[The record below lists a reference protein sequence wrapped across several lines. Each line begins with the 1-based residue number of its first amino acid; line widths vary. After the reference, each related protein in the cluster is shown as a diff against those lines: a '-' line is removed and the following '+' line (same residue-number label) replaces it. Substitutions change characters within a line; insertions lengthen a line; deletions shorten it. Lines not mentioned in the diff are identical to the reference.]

1 MRRFALRLVIIQT
14 FGRLMTAMTPS
25 NGTPSKLR
33 KLRPWLITAAV
44 FAAVVGLSMWLHKTS
59 SAPEPQAGGG
69 RGARGAA
76 MAGRGPG
83 GQGGGTA
90 ITVSVAP
97 VAKGDLPVHYHAL
110 GTVTAYNTVN
120 VRARVSGQ
128 LVKVPFQEGQQ
139 VKAGDVLAV
148 IDPRPFQAA
157 LDQAVG
163 TLQQNQA
170 QLKNAQIDL
179 ARYKGLYAEDSI
191 AKQTLDTQEAL
202 VRQYEGTLRTN
213 QGQVDDAKLNLEFT
227 QVRAPISGRVG
238 LRQVD
243 VGNLVTSGDTTPLVV
258 ITQVKPISVVFSLPQ
273 QQLGT
278 VARQLSGS
286 QPVPVEALDRNQN
299 LTLAS
304 GVLKTLDNQIDT
316 TTGTVKLKAV
326 FENADQKLFPNQFVN
341 VRLLA
346 ETLHGV
352 LTIPANAVQRGN
364 DGTYVYIA
372 DAGNKAKRQLVSLG
386 TSENE
391 RVVITEGLKEGQRVV
406 VEGTDRLRDGTLL
419 HIVASDEQARAAATE
434 EGEAASPKPFGSG
447 SPAQD
452 SGKSE

>member
-1 MRRFALRLVIIQT
+1 
-14 FGRLMTAMTPS
+14 MTPS
-25 NGTPSKLR
+25 KGTPSKLR
-33 KLRPWLITAAV
+33 TLRPWLFTAII
-44 FAAVVGLSMWLHKTS
+44 FAGVVGLIMWLHSTS
-59 SAPEPQAGGG
+59 SGAPAAQGG
-69 RGARGAA
+69 RGGRPSPGQMAA
-76 MAGRGPG
+76 
-83 GQGGGTA
+83 GQGTA
-90 ITVSVAP
+90 VTVSVAP
-97 VAKGDLPVHYHAL
+97 ALKGDLPVHYHAL

-128 LVKVPFQEGQQ
+128 LVKVPFQEGQE

-157 LDQAVG
+157 LDQAQG
-163 TLQQNQA
+163 TLLQNQA

-202 VRQYEGTLRTN
+202 VRQYEGTLKTN
-213 QGQVDDAKLNLEFT
+213 QGQVSDAKLNLEFT

-278 VARQLSGS
+278 IARELYGDK
-286 QPVPVEALDRNQN
+286 PVPVQALDRNQN
-299 LTLAS
+299 QTLAS

-316 TTGTVKLKAV
+316 TTGTVKLKAG
-326 FENADQKLFPNQFVN
+326 FDNDDHKLFPNQFVN

-346 ETLHGV
+346 ETLQGV

-364 DGTYVYIA
+364 DGTYVYKVGEE
-372 DAGNKAKRQLVSLG
+372 DKAKRQLVTLG
-386 TSENE
+386 TSEGE
-391 RVVITEGLKEGQRVV
+391 RVVVSEGLKEGDRVV
-406 VEGTDRLRDGTLL
+406 VEGTDRLRDGMRMN
-419 HIVASDEQARAAATE
+419 IVASDEKARAAASE
-434 EGEAASPKPFGSG
+434 EGDKSTAKPFGSG
-447 SPAQD
+447 NAVQSDPAQD

>member
-1 MRRFALRLVIIQT
+1 
-14 FGRLMTAMTPS
+14 MTAS
-25 NGTPSKLR
+25 NGSPSKLR
-33 KLRPWLITAAV
+33 TLRPWLITALL
-44 FAAVVGLSMWLHKTS
+44 FAAVVGLIMWLHSTS
-59 SAPEPQAGGG
+59 SGAPAAQGG
-69 RGARGAA
+69 RG
-76 MAGRGPG
+76 GRPGPG
-83 GQGGGTA
+83 QMAAGQGGTA
-90 ITVSVAP
+90 VTVSVAP
-97 VAKGDLPVHYHAL
+97 VVKGDLPVHYHAL

-128 LVKVPFQEGQQ
+128 LVKVPFQEGQE

-157 LDQAVG
+157 LDQAQG
-163 TLQQNQA
+163 TLLQNQA

-191 AKQTLDTQEAL
+191 AKQTLDTQEAQ
-202 VRQYEGTLRTN
+202 VRQFEGTLKTN
-213 QGQVDDAKLNLEFT
+213 QGQVADAKLNLEFT
-227 QVRAPISGRVG
+227 QVRAPIAGRVG

-278 VARQLSGS
+278 IARELYGNK
-286 QPVPVEALDRNQN
+286 PVPVEALDRNQN
-299 LTLAS
+299 QTLAT

-316 TTGTVKLKAV
+316 TTGTVKLKAG
-326 FENADQKLFPNQFVN
+326 FENDDHKLFPNQFVN

-346 ETLHGV
+346 ETLPGV

-364 DGTYVYIA
+364 DGTYVYLV
-372 DAGNKAKRQLVSLG
+372 GEESKAKRQLVTLG
-386 TSENE
+386 TSESE
-391 RVVITEGLKEGQRVV
+391 RVVVTEGLKEGDRVV
-406 VEGTDRLRDGTLL
+406 VEGTDRLRDGTRMN
-419 HIVASDEQARAAATE
+419 IATSDEKARAAATE
-434 EGEAASPKPFGSG
+434 EGDKSTAKPFGSDT
-447 SPAQD
+447 PVQD

>member
-1 MRRFALRLVIIQT
+1 MRRFALRLVIIPT

-83 GQGGGTA
+83 GQGGTA

-278 VARQLSGS
+278 VARQLAGP
-286 QPVPVEALDRNQN
+286 QPVPVEALDRNQD

-316 TTGTVKLKAV
+316 TTGTVKLKAA

-346 ETLHGV
+346 ETLHSV
-352 LTIPANAVQRGN
+352 LTVPANAVQRGN
-364 DGTYVYIA
+364 DGTYVYLA
-372 DAGNKAKRQLVSLG
+372 DDQGKAKRQLVELG

-391 RVVITEGLKEGQRVV
+391 RVVITKGLQAGQRVV
-406 VEGTDRLRDGTLL
+406 VEGTDRLRDGTRLK
-419 HIVASDEQARAAATE
+419 IVASDEQARAAASE

-447 SPAQD
+447 SPVQD
-452 SGKSE
+452 GGKSE

>member
-1 MRRFALRLVIIQT
+1 
-14 FGRLMTAMTPS
+14 MTAS
-25 NGTPSKLR
+25 NGSPSTLR
-33 KLRPWLITAAV
+33 KLRPWLITALL
-44 FAAVVGLSMWLHKTS
+44 FAAVVGLIMWLHSTS
-59 SAPEPQAGGG
+59 TGAPAAQGG
-69 RGARGAA
+69 RG
-76 MAGRGPG
+76 GRPGPG
-83 GQGGGTA
+83 QMAAGQGGA
-90 ITVSVAP
+90 AVTVSVAP
-97 VAKGDLPVHYHAL
+97 VLKGDLPVHYHAL
-110 GTVTAYNTVN
+110 ATVTAYNTVN

-128 LVKVPFQEGQQ
+128 LVKVPFQEGQE

-157 LDQAVG
+157 LDQAQG
-163 TLQQNQA
+163 TLLQNQA

-191 AKQTLDTQEAL
+191 AKQTLDTQEAQ
-202 VRQYEGTLRTN
+202 VRQYEGTLKTN
-213 QGQVDDAKLNLEFT
+213 QGQVADAKLNLEFT

-278 VARQLSGS
+278 IARELYSGK
-286 QPVPVEALDRNQN
+286 PVPVEALDRNQN
-299 LTLAS
+299 QTLAT

-316 TTGTVKLKAV
+316 TTGTVKLKAG
-326 FENADQKLFPNQFVN
+326 FDNDDHKLFPNQFVN

-346 ETLHGV
+346 ETLTGV

-364 DGTYVYIA
+364 DGTYVYLVGA
-372 DAGNKAKRQLVSLG
+372 EDKAKRQLVTLG
-386 TSENE
+386 TSEGE
-391 RVVITEGLKEGQRVV
+391 RVVVTEGLKEGDRVV
-406 VEGTDRLRDGTLL
+406 VEGTDRLRDGTRMT
-419 HIVASDEQARAAATE
+419 IAASDAKARAAAE
-434 EGEAASPKPFGSG
+434 EGDKSTAKPFGSDT
-447 SPAQD
+447 PVQD

>member
-1 MRRFALRLVIIQT
+1 
-14 FGRLMTAMTPS
+14 MTAS
-25 NGTPSKLR
+25 NGSPSKLR
-33 KLRPWLITAAV
+33 TLRPWLITALL
-44 FAAVVGLSMWLHKTS
+44 FAAVVGLIMWLHSTS
-59 SAPEPQAGGG
+59 SGAPAAQGG
-69 RGARGAA
+69 RG
-76 MAGRGPG
+76 GRPGPG
-83 GQGGGTA
+83 QMAAGQGGTA
-90 ITVSVAP
+90 VTVSVAP
-97 VAKGDLPVHYHAL
+97 VVKGDLPVHYHAL

-128 LVKVPFQEGQQ
+128 LIKVPFQEGQE

-157 LDQAVG
+157 LDQAQG
-163 TLQQNQA
+163 TLLQNQA

-191 AKQTLDTQEAL
+191 AKQTLDTQEAQ
-202 VRQYEGTLRTN
+202 VRQYEGTLKTN
-213 QGQVDDAKLNLEFT
+213 QGQVNDAKLNLEFT

-278 VARQLSGS
+278 VARELYGS
-286 QPVPVEALDRNQN
+286 QPIPVDALDRNQN
-299 LTLAS
+299 QTLAT

-316 TTGTVKLKAV
+316 TTGTVKLKAG
-326 FENADQKLFPNQFVN
+326 FENADHKLFPNQFVN

-346 ETLHGV
+346 ETLPGV

-364 DGTYVYIA
+364 DGTYVYLV
-372 DAGNKAKRQLVSLG
+372 GEENKAKRQLVTLG
-386 TSENE
+386 TSESE
-391 RVVITEGLKEGQRVV
+391 RVVVTEGLKEGDRVV
-406 VEGTDRLRDGTLL
+406 VEGTDRLREGTRMT
-419 HIVASDEQARAAATE
+419 IAASDEKARAAAGE
-434 EGEAASPKPFGSG
+434 EGDKSTAKPFGSDT
-447 SPAQD
+447 AIQD

>member
-1 MRRFALRLVIIQT
+1 
-14 FGRLMTAMTPS
+14 MTAS
-25 NGTPSKLR
+25 NGSPSKLR
-33 KLRPWLITAAV
+33 KLRPWLITALL
-44 FAAVVGLSMWLHKTS
+44 FAAVVGLIMWLHSTS
-59 SAPEPQAGGG
+59 SGAPAAQGG
-69 RGARGAA
+69 RG
-76 MAGRGPG
+76 GRPGPG
-83 GQGGGTA
+83 QMAAGQGGTA
-90 ITVSVAP
+90 VTVSVAP
-97 VAKGDLPVHYHAL
+97 VVKGDLPVHYHAL

-128 LVKVPFQEGQQ
+128 LVKVPFQEGQE

-157 LDQAVG
+157 LDQAQG
-163 TLQQNQA
+163 TLLQNQA

-191 AKQTLDTQEAL
+191 AKQTLDTQEAQ
-202 VRQYEGTLRTN
+202 VRQYEGTLKTN
-213 QGQVDDAKLNLEFT
+213 QGQVADAKLNLEFT

-278 VARQLSGS
+278 IARELYSNK
-286 QPVPVEALDRNQN
+286 PVPVEALDRNQN
-299 LTLAS
+299 QTLAT

-316 TTGTVKLKAV
+316 TTGTVKLKAG
-326 FENADQKLFPNQFVN
+326 FENADHKLFPNQFVN

-346 ETLHGV
+346 ETLPGV

-364 DGTYVYIA
+364 DGTYVYLV
-372 DAGNKAKRQLVSLG
+372 GEESKAKRQLVTLG
-386 TSENE
+386 TSESE
-391 RVVITEGLKEGQRVV
+391 RVVVTEGLKEGDRVV
-406 VEGTDRLRDGTLL
+406 VEGTDRLRDGTRMT
-419 HIVASDEQARAAATE
+419 IASSDEKARAAATE
-434 EGEAASPKPFGSG
+434 EGDKSTAKPFGSDT
-447 SPAQD
+447 PVQD

>member
-1 MRRFALRLVIIQT
+1 
-14 FGRLMTAMTPS
+14 MTAS
-25 NGTPSKLR
+25 NGSPSKLR
-33 KLRPWLITAAV
+33 KLRPWLITALL
-44 FAAVVGLSMWLHKTS
+44 FAAVVGLIMWLHSTS
-59 SAPEPQAGGG
+59 TGAPAAQGG
-69 RGARGAA
+69 RGGRPGQMAA
-76 MAGRGPG
+76 
-83 GQGGGTA
+83 GQGGTA
-90 ITVSVAP
+90 VTVSVAP
-97 VAKGDLPVHYHAL
+97 VVKGDLPVHYHAL

-128 LVKVPFQEGQQ
+128 LVKVPFQEGQE

-157 LDQAVG
+157 LDQAQG
-163 TLQQNQA
+163 TLLQNQA

-191 AKQTLDTQEAL
+191 AKQTLDTQEAQ
-202 VRQYEGTLRTN
+202 VRQYEGTLKTN
-213 QGQVDDAKLNLEFT
+213 QGQVADAKLNLEFT
-227 QVRAPISGRVG
+227 QVRAPIAGRVG

-278 VARQLSGS
+278 VARELYSAK
-286 QPVPVEALDRNQN
+286 PVPVEALDRNQN
-299 LTLAS
+299 QTLAT

-316 TTGTVKLKAV
+316 TTGTVKLKAG
-326 FENADQKLFPNQFVN
+326 FENDDHKLFPNQFVN

-346 ETLHGV
+346 ETLPGV

-364 DGTYVYIA
+364 DGTYVYLV
-372 DAGNKAKRQLVSLG
+372 GEENKAKRQLVTLG
-386 TSENE
+386 TSESE
-391 RVVITEGLKEGQRVV
+391 RVVVTEGLKEGDRVV
-406 VEGTDRLRDGTLL
+406 VEGTDRLREGTRMT
-419 HIVASDEQARAAATE
+419 IAASAEKARAAAGE
-434 EGEAASPKPFGSG
+434 EADKSTAKPFGSDA
-447 SPAQD
+447 PVQD

>member
-1 MRRFALRLVIIQT
+1 
-14 FGRLMTAMTPS
+14 MTAS
-25 NGTPSKLR
+25 NGSPSKLR
-33 KLRPWLITAAV
+33 KLCPWLITALL
-44 FAAVVGLSMWLHKTS
+44 FAAVVGLIMWLHSTS
-59 SAPEPQAGGG
+59 TGAPAAQGG
-69 RGARGAA
+69 RG
-76 MAGRGPG
+76 GRPGPG
-83 GQGGGTA
+83 QMAAGQGGA
-90 ITVSVAP
+90 AVTVSVAP
-97 VAKGDLPVHYHAL
+97 VVKGDLPVHYHAL

-128 LVKVPFQEGQQ
+128 LVKVPFQEGQE

-157 LDQAVG
+157 LDQAQG
-163 TLQQNQA
+163 TLLQNQA

-191 AKQTLDTQEAL
+191 AKQTLDTQEAQ
-202 VRQYEGTLRTN
+202 VRQYEGTLKTN
-213 QGQVDDAKLNLEFT
+213 QGQVADAKLNLEFT

-278 VARQLSGS
+278 IARELYSGK
-286 QPVPVEALDRNQN
+286 PVPVEALDRNQN
-299 LTLAS
+299 QTLAT

-316 TTGTVKLKAV
+316 TTGTVKLKAG
-326 FENADQKLFPNQFVN
+326 FENADHKLFPNQFVN

-346 ETLHGV
+346 ETLPGV

-364 DGTYVYIA
+364 DGTYVYLV
-372 DAGNKAKRQLVSLG
+372 GEENKAKRQLVTLG
-386 TSENE
+386 TSESE
-391 RVVITEGLKEGQRVV
+391 RVVVTEGLKEGDRVV
-406 VEGTDRLRDGTLL
+406 VEGTDRLRDGTRMN
-419 HIVASDEQARAAATE
+419 IASSDEKARAAATE
-434 EGEAASPKPFGSG
+434 EGDKSTAKPFGSDT
-447 SPAQD
+447 AVQD

>member
-1 MRRFALRLVIIQT
+1 
-14 FGRLMTAMTPS
+14 MTAS
-25 NGTPSKLR
+25 NGSPSKLR
-33 KLRPWLITAAV
+33 KLRPWLITALL
-44 FAAVVGLSMWLHKTS
+44 FAAVVGLIMWLHSTS
-59 SAPEPQAGGG
+59 TGAPAAQGG
-69 RGARGAA
+69 RG
-76 MAGRGPG
+76 GRPGPG
-83 GQGGGTA
+83 QMAAGQGGA
-90 ITVSVAP
+90 AVTVSVAP
-97 VAKGDLPVHYHAL
+97 VVKGDLPVHYHAL

-128 LVKVPFQEGQQ
+128 LVKVPFQEGQE

-157 LDQAVG
+157 LDQAQG
-163 TLQQNQA
+163 TLLQNQA

-191 AKQTLDTQEAL
+191 AKQTLDTQEAQ
-202 VRQYEGTLRTN
+202 VRQYEGTLKTN
-213 QGQVDDAKLNLEFT
+213 QGQVADAKLNLEFT

-278 VARQLSGS
+278 IARELYSGK
-286 QPVPVEALDRNQN
+286 PVPVEALDRNQN
-299 LTLAS
+299 QTLAT

-316 TTGTVKLKAV
+316 TTGTVKLKAG
-326 FENADQKLFPNQFVN
+326 FENADHKLFPNQFVN

-346 ETLHGV
+346 ETLPGV

-364 DGTYVYIA
+364 DGTYVYLV
-372 DAGNKAKRQLVSLG
+372 GEENKAKRQLVTLG
-386 TSENE
+386 TSESE
-391 RVVITEGLKEGQRVV
+391 RVVVTEGLKEGDRVV
-406 VEGTDRLRDGTLL
+406 VEGTDRLRDGTRMN
-419 HIVASDEQARAAATE
+419 IASSDEKARAAATE
-434 EGEAASPKPFGSG
+434 EGDKSTAKPFGSDT
-447 SPAQD
+447 AVQD

>member
-1 MRRFALRLVIIQT
+1 
-14 FGRLMTAMTPS
+14 MTAS
-25 NGTPSKLR
+25 NGSPSKLR
-33 KLRPWLITAAV
+33 KLRPWLITALL
-44 FAAVVGLSMWLHKTS
+44 FAAVVGLIMWLHSTS
-59 SAPEPQAGGG
+59 TGAPAAQGG
-69 RGARGAA
+69 RG
-76 MAGRGPG
+76 GRPGPG
-83 GQGGGTA
+83 QMAAGQGGA
-90 ITVSVAP
+90 AVTVSVAP
-97 VAKGDLPVHYHAL
+97 VVKGDLPVHYHAL

-128 LVKVPFQEGQQ
+128 LVKVPFQEGQE
-139 VKAGDVLAV
+139 VKAGEVLAV

-157 LDQAVG
+157 LDQAQG
-163 TLQQNQA
+163 TLLQNQA

-191 AKQTLDTQEAL
+191 AKQTLDTQEAQ
-202 VRQYEGTLRTN
+202 VRQYEGTLKTN
-213 QGQVDDAKLNLEFT
+213 QGQVADAKLNLEFT

-278 VARQLSGS
+278 IARELYSGK
-286 QPVPVEALDRNQN
+286 PVPVEALDRNQN
-299 LTLAS
+299 QTLAT

-316 TTGTVKLKAV
+316 TTGTVKLKAG
-326 FENADQKLFPNQFVN
+326 FENADHKLFPNQFVN

-346 ETLHGV
+346 ETLPGV

-364 DGTYVYIA
+364 DGTYVYLV
-372 DAGNKAKRQLVSLG
+372 GEENKAKRQLVTLG
-386 TSENE
+386 TSESE
-391 RVVITEGLKEGQRVV
+391 RVVVTEGLKEGDRVV
-406 VEGTDRLRDGTLL
+406 VEGTDRLRDGTRMN
-419 HIVASDEQARAAATE
+419 IASSDEKARAAATE
-434 EGEAASPKPFGSG
+434 EGDKSTAKPFGSDT
-447 SPAQD
+447 AVQD

>member
-1 MRRFALRLVIIQT
+1 
-14 FGRLMTAMTPS
+14 MTPS
-25 NGTPSKLR
+25 NGKPSKLR
-33 KLRPWLITAAV
+33 TLRPWLFTALI
-44 FAAVVGLSMWLHKTS
+44 FAAVVGLIMWLHSTS
-59 SAPEPQAGGG
+59 SGAPAAQGGG
-69 RGARGAA
+69 RGGRPSPGQ
-76 MAGRGPG
+76 MAQ
-83 GQGGGTA
+83 GQGTA

-97 VAKGDLPVHYHAL
+97 AVRGDLPVHYHAL

-128 LVKVPFQEGQQ
+128 LIKVPFQEGQE

-157 LDQAVG
+157 LDQAQG

-191 AKQTLDTQEAL
+191 AKQTLDTQEAQ
-202 VRQYEGTLRTN
+202 VRQYEGTLKTN
-213 QGQVDDAKLNLEFT
+213 QGQVSDAKLNLEFT

-278 VARQLSGS
+278 IARELYSGK
-286 QPVPVEALDRNQN
+286 PVPVEALDRNQN
-299 LTLAS
+299 RTLAT

-316 TTGTVKLKAV
+316 TTGTVKLKAG
-326 FENADQKLFPNQFVN
+326 FENDDHALFPNQFVN

-346 ETLHGV
+346 ETLQGV

-364 DGTYVYIA
+364 DGTYVYLV
-372 DAGNKAKRQLVSLG
+372 GEENKAKRQLVTLG
-386 TSENE
+386 TSESE
-391 RVVITEGLKEGQRVV
+391 RVVVSEGLKEGDRVV
-406 VEGTDRLRDGTLL
+406 VQGTDRLRDGTRMN
-419 HIVASDEQARAAATE
+419 IVASDEKAQ
-434 EGEAASPKPFGSG
+434 EAADAQGEKSTAKPFGSADAVQSG
-447 SPAQD
+447 PVQD

>member
-1 MRRFALRLVIIQT
+1 
-14 FGRLMTAMTPS
+14 
-25 NGTPSKLR
+25 
-33 KLRPWLITAAV
+33 
-44 FAAVVGLSMWLHKTS
+44 
-59 SAPEPQAGGG
+59 
-69 RGARGAA
+69 
-76 MAGRGPG
+76 
-83 GQGGGTA
+83 
-90 ITVSVAP
+90 
-97 VAKGDLPVHYHAL
+97 
-110 GTVTAYNTVN
+110 
-120 VRARVSGQ
+120 
-128 LVKVPFQEGQQ
+128 
-139 VKAGDVLAV
+139 V

-434 EGEAASPKPFGSG
+434 EGSPASPKPFGSG

>member
-1 MRRFALRLVIIQT
+1 
-14 FGRLMTAMTPS
+14 MTAS
-25 NGTPSKLR
+25 NGSPSKLR
-33 KLRPWLITAAV
+33 TLRPWLITALLFAV
-44 FAAVVGLSMWLHKTS
+44 VVGLIMWLHSTS
-59 SAPEPQAGGG
+59 SGAPAALGG
-69 RGARGAA
+69 RG
-76 MAGRGPG
+76 GRPGPG
-83 GQGGGTA
+83 QMAAGQGGTA
-90 ITVSVAP
+90 VTVSVAP
-97 VAKGDLPVHYHAL
+97 VVKGDLPVHYHAL

-128 LVKVPFQEGQQ
+128 LVKVPFQEGQE

-157 LDQAVG
+157 LDQAQG
-163 TLQQNQA
+163 TLLQNQA

-191 AKQTLDTQEAL
+191 AKQTLDTQEAQ
-202 VRQYEGTLRTN
+202 VRQYEGTLKTN
-213 QGQVDDAKLNLEFT
+213 QGQVADAKLNLEFT

-278 VARQLSGS
+278 IARELYSNK
-286 QPVPVEALDRNQN
+286 PVPVEALDRNQN
-299 LTLAS
+299 QTLAT

-316 TTGTVKLKAV
+316 TTGTVKLKAG
-326 FENADQKLFPNQFVN
+326 FENDDHKLFPNQFVN

-346 ETLHGV
+346 ETLPGV

-364 DGTYVYIA
+364 DGTYVYLV
-372 DAGNKAKRQLVSLG
+372 GEESKAKRQLVTLG
-386 TSENE
+386 TSESE
-391 RVVITEGLKEGQRVV
+391 RVVVTEGLKEGDRVV
-406 VEGTDRLRDGTLL
+406 VEGTDRLRDGTRMN
-419 HIVASDEQARAAATE
+419 IAASDEKARAAAGE
-434 EGEAASPKPFGSG
+434 EGDKSTAKPFGSDT
-447 SPAQD
+447 AVQD

>member
-1 MRRFALRLVIIQT
+1 
-14 FGRLMTAMTPS
+14 MTAS
-25 NGTPSKLR
+25 NGSPSKLR
-33 KLRPWLITAAV
+33 TLRPWLITALL
-44 FAAVVGLSMWLHKTS
+44 FAAVVGLIMWLHSTS
-59 SAPEPQAGGG
+59 SGTPAAQGG
-69 RGARGAA
+69 RG
-76 MAGRGPG
+76 GRPGPG
-83 GQGGGTA
+83 QMAAGQGGTA
-90 ITVSVAP
+90 VTVSVAP
-97 VAKGDLPVHYHAL
+97 VLKGDLPVHYHAL

-128 LVKVPFQEGQQ
+128 LVKVPFQEGQE

-157 LDQAVG
+157 LDQAQG
-163 TLQQNQA
+163 TLLQNQA

-191 AKQTLDTQEAL
+191 AKQTLDTQEAQ
-202 VRQYEGTLRTN
+202 VRQFEGTLKTN
-213 QGQVDDAKLNLEFT
+213 QGQVADAKLNLEFT

-278 VARQLSGS
+278 IARELYSNK
-286 QPVPVEALDRNQN
+286 PVPVEALDRNQN
-299 LTLAS
+299 QTLAT

-316 TTGTVKLKAV
+316 TTGTVKLKAG
-326 FENADQKLFPNQFVN
+326 FENDDHKLFPNQFVN

-346 ETLHGV
+346 ETLPGV

-364 DGTYVYIA
+364 DGTYVYLV
-372 DAGNKAKRQLVSLG
+372 GEESKAKRQLVTLG
-386 TSENE
+386 TSESE
-391 RVVITEGLKEGQRVV
+391 RVVVTEGLKEGDRVV
-406 VEGTDRLRDGTLL
+406 VEGTDRLRDGTRMN
-419 HIVASDEQARAAATE
+419 IATSDEKARAAATE
-434 EGEAASPKPFGSG
+434 EGDKSTAKPFGSDT
-447 SPAQD
+447 PVQD

>member
-1 MRRFALRLVIIQT
+1 
-14 FGRLMTAMTPS
+14 MTAS
-25 NGTPSKLR
+25 NGSPSKLR
-33 KLRPWLITAAV
+33 KLRPWLITALL
-44 FAAVVGLSMWLHKTS
+44 FAAVVGLIMWLHSTS
-59 SAPEPQAGGG
+59 SGAPTAQGG
-69 RGARGAA
+69 RG
-76 MAGRGPG
+76 GRPGPG
-83 GQGGGTA
+83 QMAAGQGGTA
-90 ITVSVAP
+90 VTVSVAP
-97 VAKGDLPVHYHAL
+97 VTKGDLPVHYHAL

-128 LVKVPFQEGQQ
+128 LVKVPFQEGQE

-157 LDQAVG
+157 LDQAQG
-163 TLQQNQA
+163 TLLQNQA

-191 AKQTLDTQEAL
+191 AKQTLDTQEAQ
-202 VRQYEGTLRTN
+202 VRQYEGTLKTN
-213 QGQVDDAKLNLEFT
+213 QGQVADAKLNLEFT

-278 VARQLSGS
+278 IARELYSNK
-286 QPVPVEALDRNQN
+286 PVPVEALDRNQN
-299 LTLAS
+299 QILAN

-316 TTGTVKLKAV
+316 TTGTVKLKAG
-326 FENADQKLFPNQFVN
+326 FENDDHKLFPNQFVN

-346 ETLHGV
+346 ETLPGV

-364 DGTYVYIA
+364 DGTYVYLV
-372 DAGNKAKRQLVSLG
+372 GEESKAKRQLVTLG
-386 TSENE
+386 TSESE
-391 RVVITEGLKEGQRVV
+391 RVVVTEGLKEGDRVV
-406 VEGTDRLRDGTLL
+406 VEGTDRLRDGTRMN
-419 HIVASDEQARAAATE
+419 IVASDEKARAAATD
-434 EGEAASPKPFGSG
+434 EGDKSTAKPFGSDA
-447 SPAQD
+447 PVQD

>member
-1 MRRFALRLVIIQT
+1 
-14 FGRLMTAMTPS
+14 MTAS
-25 NGTPSKLR
+25 NGSPSKLR
-33 KLRPWLITAAV
+33 TLRPWLITALL
-44 FAAVVGLSMWLHKTS
+44 FAAVVGLIMWLHSTS
-59 SAPEPQAGGG
+59 SGAPAAQGG
-69 RGARGAA
+69 RG
-76 MAGRGPG
+76 GRPGPG
-83 GQGGGTA
+83 QMAAGQGGA
-90 ITVSVAP
+90 AVTVSVAP
-97 VAKGDLPVHYHAL
+97 VVKGDLPVHYHAL

-128 LVKVPFQEGQQ
+128 LVKVPFQEGQE

-157 LDQAVG
+157 LDQAQG
-163 TLQQNQA
+163 TLLQNQA

-191 AKQTLDTQEAL
+191 AKQTLDTQEAQ
-202 VRQYEGTLRTN
+202 VRQYEGTLKTN
-213 QGQVDDAKLNLEFT
+213 QGQVADAKLNLEFT

-278 VARQLSGS
+278 IARELYGN

-299 LTLAS
+299 QTLAT

-316 TTGTVKLKAV
+316 TTGTVKLKAG
-326 FENADQKLFPNQFVN
+326 FENEDHKLFPNQFVN

-346 ETLHGV
+346 ETLPGV

-364 DGTYVYIA
+364 DGTYVYLV
-372 DAGNKAKRQLVSLG
+372 GEENKAKRQLVTLG
-386 TSENE
+386 TSESE
-391 RVVITEGLKEGQRVV
+391 RVVVTEGLKEGDRVV
-406 VEGTDRLRDGTLL
+406 VEGTDRLRDGTRMT
-419 HIVASDEQARAAATE
+419 IASSDEKARAAAAE
-434 EGEAASPKPFGSG
+434 EGDKSSAKPFGSDNAVQS
-447 SPAQD
+447 SPVQD

>member
-1 MRRFALRLVIIQT
+1 
-14 FGRLMTAMTPS
+14 MTAS
-25 NGTPSKLR
+25 NGSPSKLR
-33 KLRPWLITAAV
+33 KLRPWLITALL
-44 FAAVVGLSMWLHKTS
+44 FAAVVGLIMWLHSTS
-59 SAPEPQAGGG
+59 TGAPAAQGG
-69 RGARGAA
+69 RG
-76 MAGRGPG
+76 GRPGPG
-83 GQGGGTA
+83 QMAAGQGGA
-90 ITVSVAP
+90 AVTVSVAP
-97 VAKGDLPVHYHAL
+97 VVKGDLPVHYHAL

-128 LVKVPFQEGQQ
+128 LVKVPFQEGQE

-157 LDQAVG
+157 LDQAQG
-163 TLQQNQA
+163 TLLQNQA

-191 AKQTLDTQEAL
+191 AKQTLDTQEAQ
-202 VRQYEGTLRTN
+202 VRQYEGTLKTN
-213 QGQVDDAKLNLEFT
+213 QGQVADAKLNLEFT

-278 VARQLSGS
+278 IARELYSGK
-286 QPVPVEALDRNQN
+286 PVPVEALDRNQN
-299 LTLAS
+299 QTLAS

-316 TTGTVKLKAV
+316 TTGTVKLKAG
-326 FENADQKLFPNQFVN
+326 FENADHKLFPNQFVN

-346 ETLHGV
+346 ETLAGV

-364 DGTYVYIA
+364 DGTYVYLV
-372 DAGNKAKRQLVSLG
+372 GEENKAKRQLVTLG
-386 TSENE
+386 TSESE
-391 RVVITEGLKEGQRVV
+391 RVVVTEGLKEGDRVV
-406 VEGTDRLRDGTLL
+406 VEGTDRLRDGTRMN
-419 HIVASDEQARAAATE
+419 IASSDEKARAAATE
-434 EGEAASPKPFGSG
+434 EGDKSTAKPFGSDT
-447 SPAQD
+447 AVQD

>member
-1 MRRFALRLVIIQT
+1 M
-14 FGRLMTAMTPS
+14 
-25 NGTPSKLR
+25 KLR
-33 KLRPWLITAAV
+33 TLRPWLITAVA
-44 FAAVVGLSMWLHKTS
+44 FAGVVLLIMWLHS
-59 SAPEPQAGGG
+59 SGSTPATGQHAGQHGG
-69 RGARGAA
+69 RGARAAGAQA
-76 MAGRGPG
+76 PG
-83 GQGGGTA
+83 KGTEV
-90 ITVSVAP
+90 TVSVAP
-97 VAKGDLPVHYHAL
+97 VLRGDLPVHYHAL

-128 LVKVPFQEGQQ
+128 LLKVPFQEGQM

-157 LDQAVG
+157 LDQAIG
-163 TLQQNQA
+163 TLEQNRA

-191 AKQTLDTQEAL
+191 AKQTLDTQEAT
-202 VRQYEGTLRTN
+202 VGQYQGTLRTN
-213 QGQVDDAKLNLEFT
+213 QGAVDDARLNLEFT
-227 QVRAPISGRVG
+227 QVRAPIAGRLG

-278 VARQLSGS
+278 VAQELYGEH
-286 QPVPVEALDRNQN
+286 PVPVEAQDRNQDRV
-299 LTLAS
+299 LAS
-304 GVLKTLDNQIDT
+304 GRLQTLDNQIDT
-316 TTGTVKLKAV
+316 TTGTVKLKAL
-326 FENADQKLFPNQFVN
+326 FDNADGKLFPNQFVN

-346 ETLHGV
+346 ETLPGV

-364 DGTYVYIA
+364 DGIYVYKVGEG
-372 DAGNKAKRQLVSLG
+372 DKAQRQLVTLG

-391 RVVITEGLKEGQRVV
+391 RVVVTEGLKEGERVV
-406 VEGTDRLRDGTLL
+406 VEGTDRLRDGTPLKV
-419 HIVASDEQARAAATE
+419 VASDDQARS
-434 EGEAASPKPFGSG
+434 AASESGEKTTPKPFGSDT
-447 SPAQD
+447 PVQD

>member
-1 MRRFALRLVIIQT
+1 
-14 FGRLMTAMTPS
+14 MTTMTPS
-25 NGTPSKLR
+25 NGSPSKLR
-33 KLRPWLITAAV
+33 KLRPWLITAAA
-44 FAAVVGLSMWLHKTS
+44 FAGVVALSLWLQRTAGP
-59 SAPEPQAGGG
+59 SAPPGGGGPGAMARSATAGAGAGGG
-69 RGARGAA
+69 A
-76 MAGRGPG
+76 
-83 GQGGGTA
+83 A
-90 ITVSVAP
+90 ITVSVAT
-97 VAKGDLPVHYHAL
+97 VEQGDLPVHYHAL

-128 LVKVPFQEGQQ
+128 LVKVPFQEGQE

-157 LDQAVG
+157 LDQALG

-213 QGQVDDAKLNLEFT
+213 QGQVDDARLNLEFT
-227 QVRAPISGRVG
+227 QVRAPIAGRLG

-258 ITQVKPISVVFSLPQ
+258 ITQVKPISVVFALPQ

-286 QPVPVEALDRNQN
+286 QPVPVQALDRNQN
-299 LTLAS
+299 RTLAS

-316 TTGTVKLKAV
+316 TTGTVKLKAA
-326 FENADQKLFPNQFVN
+326 FDNADQTLFPNQFVN

-364 DGTYVYIA
+364 DGTYVYRV
-372 DAGNKAKRQLVSLG
+372 DKDGKAKRQPVELG

-391 RVVITEGLKEGQRVV
+391 RVVVTQGLAAGQRVV
-406 VEGTDRLRDGTLL
+406 VEGTDRLRDGSRL
-419 HIVASDEQARAAATE
+419 HIVASDEQARAAQSE
-434 EGEAASPKPFGSG
+434 EGEAAAPKPFGSDT
-447 SPAQD
+447 PAQD
-452 SGKSE
+452 GGKRE

>member
-1 MRRFALRLVIIQT
+1 
-14 FGRLMTAMTPS
+14 MTAS
-25 NGTPSKLR
+25 NGSPSKLR
-33 KLRPWLITAAV
+33 TLRPWLITALL
-44 FAAVVGLSMWLHKTS
+44 FAAVVGLIMWLHSTS
-59 SAPEPQAGGG
+59 SGAPAAQGG
-69 RGARGAA
+69 RG
-76 MAGRGPG
+76 GRPGPG
-83 GQGGGTA
+83 QMAAGQGGTA
-90 ITVSVAP
+90 VTVSVAP
-97 VAKGDLPVHYHAL
+97 VVKGDLPVHYHAL

-128 LVKVPFQEGQQ
+128 LVKVPFQEGQE

-157 LDQAVG
+157 LDQAQG
-163 TLQQNQA
+163 TLLQNQA

-191 AKQTLDTQEAL
+191 AKQTLDTQEAQ
-202 VRQYEGTLRTN
+202 VRQYEGTLKTN
-213 QGQVDDAKLNLEFT
+213 QGQVADAKLNLEFT
-227 QVRAPISGRVG
+227 QVRAPIAGRVG

-278 VARQLSGS
+278 IARELYGN

-299 LTLAS
+299 QTLAT

-316 TTGTVKLKAV
+316 TTGTVKLKAG
-326 FENADQKLFPNQFVN
+326 FENADHKLFPNQFVN

-346 ETLHGV
+346 ETLPGV

-364 DGTYVYIA
+364 DGTYVYLV
-372 DAGNKAKRQLVSLG
+372 GEESKAKRQLVTLG
-386 TSENE
+386 TSESE
-391 RVVITEGLKEGQRVV
+391 RVVVTEGLKEGDRVV
-406 VEGTDRLRDGTLL
+406 VEGTDRLRDGTRMN
-419 HIVASDEQARAAATE
+419 IATSDEKARAAATE
-434 EGEAASPKPFGSG
+434 EGDKSTAKPFGSDT
-447 SPAQD
+447 PVQD

>member
-1 MRRFALRLVIIQT
+1 
-14 FGRLMTAMTPS
+14 MTAS
-25 NGTPSKLR
+25 NGSPSKLR
-33 KLRPWLITAAV
+33 TLRPWLITALL
-44 FAAVVGLSMWLHKTS
+44 FAAVVGLIMWLHSTS
-59 SAPEPQAGGG
+59 SGAPAAQGG
-69 RGARGAA
+69 RG
-76 MAGRGPG
+76 GRPGPG
-83 GQGGGTA
+83 QMAAGQGGA
-90 ITVSVAP
+90 AVTVSVAP
-97 VAKGDLPVHYHAL
+97 VVKGDLPVHYHAL

-128 LVKVPFQEGQQ
+128 LVKVPFQEGQE
-139 VKAGDVLAV
+139 VRAGDVLAV

-157 LDQAVG
+157 LDQAQG
-163 TLQQNQA
+163 TLLQNQA

-191 AKQTLDTQEAL
+191 AKQTLDTQEAQ
-202 VRQYEGTLRTN
+202 VRQYEGTLKTN
-213 QGQVDDAKLNLEFT
+213 QGQVADAKLNLEFT

-278 VARQLSGS
+278 IARELYSGK
-286 QPVPVEALDRNQN
+286 PVPVEALDRNQN
-299 LTLAS
+299 QTLAT

-316 TTGTVKLKAV
+316 TTGTVKLKAG
-326 FENADQKLFPNQFVN
+326 FENDDHRLFPNQFVN

-346 ETLHGV
+346 ETLPGV

-364 DGTYVYIA
+364 DGTYVYLV
-372 DAGNKAKRQLVSLG
+372 GEESKAKRQLVTLG
-386 TSENE
+386 TSESE
-391 RVVITEGLKEGQRVV
+391 RVVVTEGLKEGDRVV
-406 VEGTDRLRDGTLL
+406 VEGTDRLRDGTRMN
-419 HIVASDEQARAAATE
+419 IATSDEKARAAATE
-434 EGEAASPKPFGSG
+434 EGDKSTAKPFGSDI
-447 SPAQD
+447 PVQD

>member
-1 MRRFALRLVIIQT
+1 
-14 FGRLMTAMTPS
+14 
-25 NGTPSKLR
+25 
-33 KLRPWLITAAV
+33 
-44 FAAVVGLSMWLHKTS
+44 
-59 SAPEPQAGGG
+59 
-69 RGARGAA
+69 
-76 MAGRGPG
+76 MA
-83 GQGGGTA
+83 GQGGA
-90 ITVSVAP
+90 AVTVSVAP
-97 VAKGDLPVHYHAL
+97 ALKGDLPVHYHAL

-128 LVKVPFQEGQQ
+128 LVKVPFQEGQE

-157 LDQAVG
+157 LDQAQG
-163 TLQQNQA
+163 TLLQNQA

-191 AKQTLDTQEAL
+191 AKQTLDTQEAQA
-202 VRQYEGTLRTN
+202 RQFEGTLKTN
-213 QGQVDDAKLNLEFT
+213 QGQVADAKLNLEFT
-227 QVRAPISGRVG
+227 QVRAPIAGRVG

-278 VARQLSGS
+278 IARELYSGK
-286 QPVPVEALDRNQN
+286 PVPVEAMDRNQN
-299 LTLAS
+299 QTLAT

-316 TTGTVKLKAV
+316 TTGTVKLKAG
-326 FENADQKLFPNQFVN
+326 FDNADHKLFPNQFVN

-346 ETLHGV
+346 ETLPGV

-364 DGTYVYIA
+364 DGTYVYMV
-372 DAGNKAKRQLVSLG
+372 GEENKAKRQLITLG
-386 TSENE
+386 TSESE
-391 RVVITEGLKEGQRVV
+391 RVVVTEGLKEGDRVV
-406 VEGTDRLRDGTLL
+406 VEGTDRLRDGTRMT
-419 HIVASDEQARAAATE
+419 IASSDAKARAAAGE
-434 EGEAASPKPFGSG
+434 EGDKSTAKPFGSDT
-447 SPAQD
+447 PVQD

>member
-1 MRRFALRLVIIQT
+1 
-14 FGRLMTAMTPS
+14 MTAS
-25 NGTPSKLR
+25 NGSPSKLR
-33 KLRPWLITAAV
+33 TLRPWLITALL
-44 FAAVVGLSMWLHKTS
+44 FAAVVGLIMWLHSTS
-59 SAPEPQAGGG
+59 SGTPAAQGG
-69 RGARGAA
+69 RG
-76 MAGRGPG
+76 GRPGPG
-83 GQGGGTA
+83 QMAAGQGGTA
-90 ITVSVAP
+90 VTVSVAP
-97 VAKGDLPVHYHAL
+97 VLKGDLPVHYHAL

-128 LVKVPFQEGQQ
+128 LVKVPFQEGQE

-157 LDQAVG
+157 LDQAQG
-163 TLQQNQA
+163 TLLQNQA

-191 AKQTLDTQEAL
+191 AKQTLDTQEAQ
-202 VRQYEGTLRTN
+202 VRQYEGTLKTN
-213 QGQVDDAKLNLEFT
+213 QGQVADAKLNLEFT

-278 VARQLSGS
+278 IARELYSGK
-286 QPVPVEALDRNQN
+286 PVPVEALDRNQN
-299 LTLAS
+299 QTLAT

-316 TTGTVKLKAV
+316 TTGTVKLKAG
-326 FENADQKLFPNQFVN
+326 FENDDHRLFPNQFVN

-346 ETLHGV
+346 ETLPGV

-364 DGTYVYIA
+364 DGTYVYLV
-372 DAGNKAKRQLVSLG
+372 GEESKAKRQLVTLG
-386 TSENE
+386 TSESE
-391 RVVITEGLKEGQRVV
+391 RVVVTEGLKEGDRVV
-406 VEGTDRLRDGTLL
+406 VEGTDRLRDGTRMN
-419 HIVASDEQARAAATE
+419 IATSDEKARAAATE
-434 EGEAASPKPFGSG
+434 EGDKSTAKPFGSDT
-447 SPAQD
+447 PVQD